1 MSISWKN
8 PPPVLV
14 MGGSEQ
20 FLVQRE
26 IRNAKLSMFKN
37 GIRTERVSTD
47 NEVVDLL
54 TGCGT
59 FGDTCLIHIQ
69 IEDVQED
76 TIKDVLDNPLPKV
89 CLLIECTKELP
100 KKIKWLDLVPKK
112 MIREHNIPTRQAD
125 KVKVAK
131 RFLAYE
137 CDRLL
142 GKSNSIE
149 DNLVD
154 AVVKVVG
161 VDLGV
166 LSFEATKYSLC
177 AKYKGLNQVTT
188 EVVSSLIKQGDDLDL
203 DGLRQSLKL
212 KDKKRLALSLYKI
225 RTKSASDPT
234 MLMLKG
240 RGGPLDVLYNL
251 LLVKQCLKQK
261 KTPEE
266 ISSRLGI
273 PLWILQK
280 DLLTVAGN
288 WKMGTLKQM
297 VYLLAELESK
307 VLKGC
312 PNSWAACESILLKY
326 I

>member
-47 NEVVDLL
+47 NEVIDLL

-59 FGDTCLIHIQ
+59 FGDTCLIHIE
-69 IEDVQED
+69 IDNVNEL
-76 TIKDVLDNPLPKV
+76 TIKELLDNPLPQV
-89 CLLIECTKELP
+89 CLLVESTKELP
-100 KKIKWLDLVPKK
+100 KKCSWLDLVPKK
-112 MIREHNIPTRQAD
+112 MIREHNIPSKQAD
-125 KVKVAK
+125 RVKVAQ
-131 RFLAYE
+131 RFLSYE
-137 CDRLL
+137 CDRIL
-142 GKSNSIE
+142 GTSNTIE
-149 DNLVD
+149 DNLSNAIVN
-154 AVVKVVG
+154 VVG
-161 VDLGV
+161 VDLGI
-166 LSFEATKYSLC
+166 LSFEATKYALC
-177 AKYKGLNQVTT
+177 AKYNGVQKITSDIVTG
-188 EVVSSLIKQGDDLDL
+188 LIKQGEDLDL

-225 RTKSASDPT
+225 RTKSTTDPT

-288 WKMGTLKQM
+288 WEMKTLKQM

-307 VLKGC
+307 ILKGC
-312 PNSWAACESILLKY
+312 PNSWAACESILLKH